1 MTMPFRLSAIA
12 VLVSIVA
19 VGNAFS
25 ETTTDRYGKE
35 LKIEPSHNFF
45 ARFGL
50 LGLKMNNGHE
60 AVRDVS
66 GGVLE
71 RPADVNNVT
80 NPPAGTRGY
89 YCRNDN
95 FDINGDPLPLCSADA
110 APDQYAT
117 IYGSRTEDT
126 LFGKPGSANY
136 AGTDVLGL
144 PDDVRMRIADPLPG
158 AIGTLGM
165 YLDEDHKWALEA
177 PVMALPFSVSI
188 YGAGSFE
195 RVGKMATGKAL
206 GVIVFGHYYFG
217 QKADKF
223 RPSVSLAANYLIPF
237 DLEATPELERW
248 TGGVTKIS
256 SKGSLGWGWLVG
268 GKYAL
273 NERWDLNFNVGQ
285 FKAKIDNTIVT
296 YDTRFTKNSPIFAYW
311 PGQLGV
317 NLRQLR
323 DGGGVLANQLQWME
337 AFRNSD
343 PAYKVNGGA
352 NLGTFTR
359 KQTQTLDPYVLLMT
373 VGYNF

>member
-71 RPADVNNVT
+71 RPADADNTT

-89 YCRNDN
+89 YCPGGN
-95 FDINGDPLPLCSADA
+95 FDGNGDLLPLCSPDA
-110 APDQYAT
+110 APTQYGT
-117 IYGSRTEDT
+117 IYGTTTET
-126 LFGKPGSANY
+126 ALFKST
-136 AGTDVLGL
+136 GTDVLGL
-144 PDDVRMRIADPLPG
+144 PEDVRMRIADPLPG

-296 YDTRFTKNSPIFAYW
+296 YDTRFTKDSPIFTYW

-317 NLRQLR
+317 NLRS
-323 DGGGVLANQLQWME
+323 LARQGILATQLQGME

-343 PAYKVNGGA
+343 PAFKVNGGSY
-352 NLGTFTR
+352 LGTFTR